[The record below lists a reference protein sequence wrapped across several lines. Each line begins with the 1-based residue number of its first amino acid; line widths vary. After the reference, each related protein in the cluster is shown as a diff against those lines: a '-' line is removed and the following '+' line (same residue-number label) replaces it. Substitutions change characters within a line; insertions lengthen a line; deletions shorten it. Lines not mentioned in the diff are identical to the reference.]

1 MKLSVIILNWNG
13 DAQEC
18 VAACESALAQTYAD
32 REIIFVDNGSTND
45 STDIVRQRCP
55 EVRIIYSGSNL
66 GVAAGRN
73 FGAAAATGEILFF
86 LENDGVWESN
96 EFLCGAVELFNANP
110 DMAVMYN
117 MVVGFERGELQS
129 HPIMLAT
136 PELVLVS
143 RFSGGACAIRRSIF
157 ERLGGFPGDFFR
169 QGEERF
175 FALRVYDAD
184 YKICYWTKYR
194 LLHRGS
200 NYGGKNTAVMRL
212 NFEHELK
219 TVARLFPTQNYR
231 QLFFLKLIAWL
242 PRFIAASDARYFVS
256 TLKEL
261 PQWLSERSRY
271 TSISPQT
278 LALTEAIARGEY
290 NNYCAYQ
297 VDIRTEKQKPLRAA
311 VVQGFLS
318 RWLLRRSSM

>member
-13 DAQEC
+13 DAEEC
-18 VAACESALAQTYAD
+18 VAACQSALAQTFAD
-32 REIIFVDNGSTND
+32 REVIFVDNGSTND
-45 STDIVRQRCP
+45 STSVVQQRCP
-55 EVRIIYSGSNL
+55 AVRVIYSGSNL

-96 EFLCGAVELFNANP
+96 DFLQEAVALFDTNP

-117 MVVGFERGELQS
+117 TVVGFDRGELQS
-129 HPIMLAT
+129 HTIALAT

-143 RFSGGACAIRRSIF
+143 RFSGGACAIRRAVF

-175 FALRVYDAD
+175 FALRVYDAN
-184 YKICYWTKYR
+184 YKVCYWTKYR

-200 NYGGKNTAVMRL
+200 SYTGKNTAVMRF
-212 NFEHELK
+212 NFENELK
-219 TVARLFPTQNYR
+219 TVARLFPTQSYR
-231 QLFFLKLIAWL
+231 QLFWLKLIAWL
-242 PRFIAASDARYFVS
+242 PRFIAAGDVRYLLG
-256 TLKEL
+256 TLRQM
-261 PQWLSERSRY
+261 PRWLAERSHDVA
-271 TSISPQT
+271 ISPQT
-278 LALTEAIARGEY
+278 LALTEAIMRGEY
-290 NNYCAYQ
+290 RERCARQ
-297 VDIRTEKQKPLRAA
+297 IDIRAEKQKPLRAA